1 MSDNA
6 DPKPIHKVE
15 ILIYT
20 DNKITV
26 SSTIEDQR
34 IVRSVIQTAEE
45 AVIQAALTKAS
56 PKSNIVQLNTQILKP
71 N

>member
-1 MSDNA
+1 MSDA
-6 DPKPIHKVE
+6 QKPVHKVE
-15 ILIYT
+15 ILIYP

-26 SSTIEDQR
+26 SSSIEDQR

-45 AVIQAALTKAS
+45 AVIQAALMKAS
-56 PKSNIVQLNTQILKP
+56 PKSNIVQLNTPILKP